1 MTADTTTN
9 KNNIYEKAV
18 LDSNQTAQNTVAKL
32 AKDTC
37 IQDYDGHSRD
47 EVTRLITQ
55 ALYDLGYSDVAK
67 QLEHNSGL
75 SIEVPLVASFRKA
88 VLGGEWDE
96 AENLLKSLDLQ
107 PSSDVQYLSFLIHR
121 QQYLELLEKQ
131 DTKNALRI
139 LRTKISILPY
149 DSDVLGFDEAEK
161 RRQEI
166 HTLTNVLMFN
176 PEDIR
181 SALQWDG
188 AEGQSR
194 SVLLGFLQELISAD
208 MMIPRHRLA
217 KLLNQAKQFQLS
229 RANYRID
236 NTPFSLCKDFPDD
249 RQKFPLKITH
259 VLNRHTT
266 EVWYVSF
273 SHNGKYLASAS
284 LDSTVLIWKADDNFT
299 FQRMLQAHEKGVVCV
314 EWSPD
319 DTKLLSAG
327 RDRTA
332 ILWDV
337 ETGEKLLTLDKHTD
351 IVSSCAWLPDG
362 QHFVT
367 SSPDQNIY
375 LWDLNGNIV
384 HKWPGIRVLSMAIT
398 PDGKKM
404 VAICSEKAF
413 HVFDMQTREKIKEF
427 SMGLPLLSVSVSRDS
442 RYALINTQPEE
453 IQLWDLERYQVVRK
467 YLCEA
472 PATDVMRSCF
482 GGPDENIVMSSSQS
496 NNIYVWNRE
505 TTRLLEVLN
514 GHVGTV
520 NCVKFSPVNLAMFAS
535 CGDDGLV
542 KIWQPPSVGDDGSN

>member
-1 MTADTTTN
+1 MTADTTN
-9 KNNIYEKAV
+9 DSVPKAAS
-18 LDSNQTAQNTVAKL
+18 DANHTAPNTL
-32 AKDTC
+32 AKPTKDTLP
-37 IQDYDGHSRD
+37 QDYEGHSKD

-67 QLEHNSGL
+67 QLETQSGL
-75 SIEVPLVASFRKA
+75 AIEVPLVASFRKA
-88 VLGGEWDE
+88 VLNGEWDE

-107 PSSDVQYLSFLIHR
+107 PSSDLQYLSFLIHR

-139 LRTKISILPY
+139 LRTKISTLPY
-149 DSDVLGFDEAEK
+149 DSNTLGFEEAEK

-166 HTLTNVLMFN
+166 HTLTNVLMFS

-181 SALQWDG
+181 SALDWDG
-188 AEGQSR
+188 AAGQSR
-194 SVLLGFLQELISAD
+194 NVLLSFLQELISAD

-217 KLLNQAKQFQLS
+217 KLLSQAKQFQLS

-249 RQKFPLKITH
+249 RQKFPLKVTH

-266 EVWYVSF
+266 EVWYISF

-284 LDSTVLIWKADDNFT
+284 LDSTVLIWKVDDNFS

-327 RDRTA
+327 RDRAA

-337 ETGEKLLTLDKHTD
+337 ETGERLLTLDKHND

-362 QHFVT
+362 QHFIT

-375 LWDLNGNIV
+375 MWDLNGNV
-384 HKWPGIRVLSMAIT
+384 VYKWSGIRVLSMAVT

-404 VAICSEKAF
+404 VALCSEKSL
-413 HVFDMQTREKIKEF
+413 HVFDLQTREKIKEF
-427 SMGLPLLSVSVSRDS
+427 KIDLPLLSVSVSKDS

-467 YLCEA
+467 YICEA

-505 TTRLLEVLN
+505 TTRLLEVLD

-520 NCVKFSPVNLAMFAS
+520 NCVKFNPVNLAMFAS
-535 CGDDGLV
+535 CGDDGLI
-542 KIWQPPSVGDDGSN
+542 KIWQPQNVATNGSD